1 VAQRAALAAVL
12 TLLAAAGC
20 SSGTNTSAQPSTSST
35 SATSAAAAQPS
46 PTTDAVPFPADTSP
60 DGGPADDGGDPHPD
74 PDGIRV
80 TRLELSTED
89 GFDRLVVQL
98 DGAGVPRWDVAYN
111 GPENSNGAPV
121 TIAGD
126 AFLLLTMQVG
136 TQSAEAVPSVSGSG
150 LIAEAADVGL
160 FEGFQDVM
168 IGVRGGE
175 LPFRAFAMTDPGRIV
190 VDVRLAG

>member
-1 VAQRAALAAVL
+1 
-12 TLLAAAGC
+12 
-20 SSGTNTSAQPSTSST
+20 
-35 SATSAAAAQPS
+35 
-46 PTTDAVPFPADTSP
+46 
-60 DGGPADDGGDPHPD
+60 
-74 PDGIRV
+74 
-80 TRLELSTED
+80 
-89 GFDRLVVQL
+89 VQL
-98 DGAGVPRWDVAYN
+98 DGAGVPRWDIAYN

-190 VDVRLAG
+190 VDVRPAG